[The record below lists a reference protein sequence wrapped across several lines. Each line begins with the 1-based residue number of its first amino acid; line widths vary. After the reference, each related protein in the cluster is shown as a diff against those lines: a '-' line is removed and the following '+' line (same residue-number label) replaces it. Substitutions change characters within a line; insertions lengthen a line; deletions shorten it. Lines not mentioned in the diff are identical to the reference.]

1 MFLIAETINE
11 ALRSAAVLGEEMLTM
26 ACVAFLQRC
35 WDIWAYSAKRSDRFA
50 SDSNRYN
57 HAWIVAQTP
66 GVLLKNQDEFT
77 VCSVFKKL
85 NKQKENT
92 VLIQF
97 GLSLF
102 DSLFVFF

>member
-85 NKQKENT
+85 KKEKENT
-92 VLIQF
+92 VFNTIWAQF
-97 GLSLF
+97 IR
-102 DSLFVFF
+102 